1 MLNLKEIKKD
11 YETASE
17 TVHALKGVS
26 IAFRKSEFVSI
37 LGPSG
42 CGKTTLLNIVGGLDK
57 YTNGDLIINGRSTK
71 SYTDRDWDVYRNH
84 RIGFI
89 FQSYNLIP
97 HQTVLTNVELALTI
111 AGVSKEERVARAK
124 QALDRVGLSG
134 QYHKRPNQLSG
145 GQCQRVAIARALVNN
160 PEILL
165 ADEPTGALDT
175 VTSVQIMELIKEI
188 SKERLVIM
196 VTHNPE
202 LAEQYSSRIVRLID
216 GEITEDSNPFSDEEE
231 AAECEA
237 IEAERAAIEAEE
249 LEKEASTL
257 ENDEQFVSA
266 DTPTNDEINFAP
278 KKVKKQK
285 VKKKSKE
292 KAKMSFFTAFMLSLK
307 NLFTKKGRTTL
318 TAFAGSIG
326 IIGIALILAVSEGMT
341 AYINHV
347 QETAL
352 SSYPITIENET
363 TDVSAIMETLFAE
376 QEDRE
381 HSMDAVYKNPLISE
395 LVTSL
400 QKVTTS
406 KNDLIS
412 FKEFLENQLK
422 DENSKLY
429 DAVTGIQY
437 TYNLNI
443 PIYAKNIDGKI
454 VKSDTSELLSKMLAK
469 YMIGVATGGTNLG
482 GSNLDSVD
490 TSTMGAGMMGSMMGL
505 TLWQELLSDKPDSD
519 GNISPVNPLLKEQ
532 YDLVSGEWPS
542 AYNEIVLVI
551 DENNELDDLTLYA
564 LGLLSE
570 TEINAIIEAAV
581 NKTDLPASDKNSW
594 SYEEIRA
601 LTFKTI
607 LPGNLYV
614 PNGDGTYRLKK
625 SDEPDYD
632 LWLENLCRDALELKV
647 SGIIRPNPDAET
659 TMLSGSIGY
668 THKLTKYVIE
678 KTLESNVVVAQLANP
693 GVDVISGKPFKEAA
707 GKLTDADKKAAFNNY
722 VSNLSDEKKLE
733 LFVAIQ
739 CIKAEIS
746 PVPDTDMTSL
756 DYAVK
761 EAEKNIN
768 DMLLGAENDDERI
781 SILMGFLAGDGAD
794 MEMGNI
800 DVSVLKESLA
810 KLSNEEIIAIINPYI
825 VEYCRGEI
833 AKKVIENLAKI
844 PTDEMKLQMLTGILA
859 SATDSEFALFYD
871 RLTEFS
877 ESNYDDNL
885 IKIGCLDIN
894 SPKSI
899 NIFASSFENK
909 DIIAEV
915 ISDYNKGVDEEKR
928 ISYTDLIGILMS
940 SITIIIDAITYVLI
954 AFVAISLVVSSIMI
968 GVITLIS
975 VQERTKEIGIL
986 RAIGASKRNVSAMFN
1001 AETIIIGLAA
1011 GLLGIGVSYL
1021 LCIPINLI
1029 LNALTGIPNLKA
1041 ILPIGGAAILVL
1053 ISVLLTL
1060 ISGLIPSRSAAK
1072 KDPVV
1077 ALRTE

>member
-11 YETASE
+11 YQTSSE

-26 IAFRKSEFVSI
+26 IAFRRSEFVSI

-42 CGKTTLLNIVGGLDK
+42 CGKTTLLNIIGGLDK
-57 YTNGDLIINGRSTK
+57 YTDGDLIINGRSTK
-71 SYTDRDWDVYRNH
+71 SYSDRDWDVYRNH

-145 GQCQRVAIARALVNN
+145 GQCQRVAIARALVND

-175 VTSVQIMELIKEI
+175 VTSVQIMDLIREI
-188 SKERLVIM
+188 SNERLVIM
-196 VTHNPE
+196 VTHNPD

-216 GEITEDSNPFSDEEE
+216 GEITEDSNPFSEEEE
-231 AAECEA
+231 AAECLA
-237 IEAERAAIEAEE
+237 IEEELMARELAEAEA
-249 LEKEASTL
+249 EKALNESAEANSS
-257 ENDEQFVSA
+257 DAFVQ
-266 DTPTNDEINFAP
+266 EKKKQP
-278 KKVKKQK
+278 KKR
-285 VKKKSKE
+285 KE

-341 AYINHV
+341 AYIDHV

-363 TDVSAIMETLFAE
+363 TDISALMETLFS
-376 QEDRE
+376 EDDGTK
-381 HSMDAVYKNPLISE
+381 HSMNEVHKNPMISE
-395 LVTSL
+395 LVAAL
-400 QKVTTS
+400 QKVTTN
-406 KNDLIS
+406 KNDLKA
-412 FKEFLENQLK
+412 FKEFLDTQLK
-422 DENSKLY
+422 DEDSELY
-429 DAVTGIQY
+429 SAVTGIQY
-437 TYNLNI
+437 SYDLNI
-443 PIYAKNIDGKI
+443 PIYTENVDGKI
-454 VKSDTSELLSKMLAK
+454 VKSDTAELMTKMLAK
-469 YMIGVATGGTNLG
+469 YMIGMATGGTNLG
-482 GSNLDSVD
+482 GSNLNSVD
-490 TSTMGAGMMGSMMGL
+490 TGSMSSNMMSTMMGL
-505 TLWQELLSDKPDSD
+505 VMWQELLADKPDSNGS
-519 GNISPVNPLLKEQ
+519 GNLVNPLLKEQ
-532 YDLVSGEWPS
+532 YDLVSGSWPK
-542 AYNEIVLVI
+542 AYDEIVLVL

-564 LGLLSE
+564 LGLISE
-570 TEINAIIEAAV
+570 DEINAIIEAAV
-581 NKTDLPASDKNSW
+581 NKTDLPPSDKTSW
-594 SYEEIRA
+594 SYDEIRA

-607 LPGNLYV
+607 LPGSLYV
-614 PNGDGTYRLKK
+614 PNGDGTFRLKDSK
-625 SDEPDYD
+625 EPDYD
-632 LWLENLCRDALELKV
+632 FWLKSLCADALELKV

-659 TMLSGSIGY
+659 TMLSGAIGY
-668 THKLTKYVIE
+668 TQDLTKYVIAE
-678 KTLESNVVVAQLANP
+678 TLKSDVVIAQLATP
-693 GVDVISGKPFKEAA
+693 GIDVLTGRPFKEAA
-707 GKLTDADKKAAFNNY
+707 GKLSDTEKKTAFKNY
-722 VSNLSDEKKLE
+722 VSHLSDEEKLE
-733 LFVAIQ
+733 LFVSIQ
-739 CIKAEIS
+739 CIKSEMAL
-746 PVPDTDMTSL
+746 VPNTDVTTL
-756 DYAVK
+756 DFAVTQAKNNIK
-761 EAEKNIN
+761 ELLANKTNEEKI
-768 DMLLGAENDDERI
+768 AT
-781 SILMGFLAGDGAD
+781 LMGFLAG
-794 MEMGNI
+794 GNSSVDSESV
-800 DVSVLKESLA
+800 DVSVLEDALA
-810 KLSNEEIIAIINPYI
+810 KLSDDQIIALLEPYI
-825 VEYCRGEI
+825 IESCRMEI
-833 AKKVIENLAKI
+833 AKGVEEGFKSVPDA
-844 PTDEMKLQMLTGILA
+844 TKLLMLEGDLSDTTTEA
-859 SATDSEFALFYD
+859 QFAIYYD

-885 IKIGCLDIN
+885 IKIGCLDVN
-894 SPKSI
+894 SPHSI

-915 ISDYNKGVDEEKR
+915 INDYNKGVDEEKR

-1041 ILPIGGAAILVL
+1041 ILPIGAAAILVL
-1053 ISVLLTL
+1053 ISMLLTL